1 MKKYEITI
9 EEIISQTF
17 EVYAEN
23 DEKAQ
28 EIAERKYKDGEFVLS
43 CGNLIA
49 KQMEIHNIR
58 LKNPYIGFKNQLF

>member
-28 EIAERKYKDGEFVLS
+28 EIAERKSLTVHMK
-43 CGNLIA
+43 
-49 KQMEIHNIR
+49 H
-58 LKNPYIGFKNQLF
+58 

>member
-28 EIAERKYKDGEFVLS
+28 EIAERKYKDGECVLS

-49 KQMEIHNIR
+49 KQMEIHNITD
-58 LKNPYIGFKNQLF
+58 NEYTEWIEF